1 MTKKYEV
8 RKISCGVRNSD
19 NSRMYD
25 NCLEFGTFKEMKEEL
40 IKSNSNIFTGQG
52 SDIFMNGNKI
62 AHSYD
67 WAMMENQAKE
77 GLLNISLKNLIA
89 EAEYNK

>member
-1 MTKKYEV
+1 MTKNYEV

-25 NCLEFGTFKEMKEEL
+25 NCLEFDTFREMKEIL
-40 IKSNSNIFTGQG
+40 IGKNNKLFFGQG
-52 SDIFMNGNKI
+52 SDIFMNGSKV

-67 WAMMENQAKE
+67 WAMLENQWKE
-77 GLLNISLKNLIA
+77 GLLNLTLKNLLK
-89 EAEYNK
+89 EVEYNN